1 MGGTSM
7 TGGGQKG
14 TRGGATTIGGGHSG
28 GTATTGGWKT
38 TGTPN
43 EMLTLTPART
53 GRATATKVTAAIAI
67 NVLVFIRPFDGTR
80 RASFRTR
87 VLK

>member
-14 TRGGATTIGGGHSG
+14 TRGGAATTCGGHSG
-28 GTATTGGWKT
+28 GPATTGGWNT

-43 EMLTLTPART
+43 EMLTLTPARAE
-53 GRATATKVTAAIAI
+53 RATATKVTAAIAI
-67 NVLVFIRPFDGTR
+67 NVLAFIPPFDGPR
-80 RASFRTR
+80 LESFRTR
-87 VLK
+87 ALK